1 MYGLRISDGVKEGRD
16 AAARAAT
23 ESYDGGMPTSSEN
36 PDLTS
41 VTASDAATAASDAG
55 DVLALVAQ
63 MEMVAFL
70 RFAGAAAESSD
81 PERRL
86 QVARL
91 AGASL
96 ARQERV
102 LARAGEVLGSADVA
116 LERYVAFDGT
126 FDDFNAR
133 TRASGWWEE
142 LVKGYVG
149 HGVAYDFCR
158 IVADSL
164 DPASREVVVD
174 AIDGELTS
182 ESAIVLVDEATND
195 DEQLASRLALWG
207 RRVVGEALSVVQ
219 VLLTDNASLQ
229 RLLMRAV
236 EARCAVSGED
246 VPESPSSWVF
256 GQLTAEH
263 ARRMSRVGLAA

>member
-1 MYGLRISDGVKEGRD
+1 MYRARISDAVKDRRD
-16 AAARAAT
+16 AAARAGR
-23 ESYDGGMPTSSEN
+23 ESYDGGMPTSSET
-36 PDLTS
+36 PDLTPATS
-41 VTASDAATAASDAG
+41 SDVAHDAG

-63 MEMVAFL
+63 METVAFL
-70 RFAGAAAESSD
+70 RFAGAAAETTD

-86 QVARL
+86 QLARL

-96 ARQERV
+96 ARQER
-102 LARAGEVLGSADVA
+102 LLDRSAEVLGTSEAA
-116 LERYVAFDGT
+116 LALYVAFEGA
-126 FDDFNAR
+126 FDEFNAR

-158 IVADSL
+158 IVAEAL
-164 DPASREVVVD
+164 DPASRDIVVD
-174 AIDGELTS
+174 VIDGELTS
-182 ESAIVLVDEATND
+182 ESAITLVDEATND

-207 RRVVGEALSVVQ
+207 RRIVGESLSVVQ

-229 RLLMRAV
+229 RLLARAV
-236 EARCAVSGED
+236 ALRFEGTDDE
-246 VPESPSSWVF
+246 VPAAPSAWLF

>member
-1 MYGLRISDGVKEGRD
+1 MYRARISDAVKERRD
-16 AAARAAT
+16 VAARAGR
-23 ESYDGGMPTSSEN
+23 ESYDGGMPNSSET
-36 PDLTS
+36 PDLTPATS
-41 VTASDAATAASDAG
+41 SDTASDAG

-70 RFAGAAAESSD
+70 RFAGAAADATD

-86 QVARL
+86 QIAGL

-102 LARAGEVLGSADVA
+102 LARAGEVLGSPEAA
-116 LERYVAFDGT
+116 LGRYVAFDGA
-126 FDDFNAR
+126 FDEFNSRTHAR
-133 TRASGWWEE
+133 GWWEE

-158 IVADSL
+158 IVAEAL

-182 ESAIVLVDEATND
+182 ESTIVLVDEATNE

-207 RRVVGEALSVVQ
+207 RRIVGEALSVVQ

-229 RLLMRAV
+229 RLLAQAV
-236 EARCAVSGED
+236 AARFAEAGDD
-246 VPESPSSWVF
+246 VPAAPSAWLF

>member
-1 MYGLRISDGVKEGRD
+1 
-16 AAARAAT
+16 
-23 ESYDGGMPTSSEN
+23 MPTSSET
-36 PDLTS
+36 PDLVPATS
-41 VTASDAATAASDAG
+41 PDDTGAGADAG
-55 DVLALVAQ
+55 DLLALVAQ
-63 MEMVAFL
+63 METVAFL
-70 RFAGAAAESSD
+70 RFSGAAAEADD

-86 QVARL
+86 QLVRL

-102 LARAGEVLGSADVA
+102 LERAGEVLGSPAAA
-116 LERYVAFDGT
+116 LARYVAFDGA
-126 FDDFNAR
+126 FDEFDAR
-133 TRASGWWEE
+133 TRARGWWEE

-158 IVADSL
+158 IVAGAL
-164 DPASREVVVD
+164 DERSRELVADVV
-174 AIDGELTS
+174 DGELMS
-182 ESAIVLVDEATND
+182 ESAITLVDEATDD

-229 RLLMRAV
+229 RLLHGAAARSVAEGDEAPAV
-236 EARCAVSGED
+236 
-246 VPESPSSWVF
+246 PSSWLF